1 MKRTPPTAN
10 NRKSRQPAKASR
22 KRRPASK
29 LTVMILAVLAIAL
42 SIQIIRMNGQIR
54 AAQKEEAVVAQRL
67 AEIQEVNRQLQDDL
81 DNSSDPALIESI
93 ARDQLGM
100 VREGEKVFHIS
111 K

>member
-1 MKRTPPTAN
+1 MKRTPSTAN
-10 NRKSRQPAKASR
+10 SRKSRQNAKAPR
-22 KRRPASK
+22 KRKPASK
-29 LTVMILAVLAIAL
+29 LTVMILAVLVIAL

-54 AAQKEEAVVAQRL
+54 AAQQEEAVVAQRL

-81 DNSSDPALIESI
+81 DNSTDPALIESI

-100 VREGEKVFHIS
+100 VHEGEKVFHIS

>member
-1 MKRTPPTAN
+1 MKQTPAN
-10 NRKSRQPAKASR
+10 NRKPRKPAKASR
-22 KRRPASK
+22 KRKPASK
-29 LTVMILAVLAIAL
+29 LTVMLLAILAIAL
-42 SIQIIRMNGQIR
+42 SIQILRMNGQIR
-54 AAQKEEAVVAQRL
+54 AAQAEEAVVAQRL

-81 DNSSDPALIESI
+81 DNSTDPALIESI

>member
-1 MKRTPPTAN
+1 MKRTPSTAN
-10 NRKSRQPAKASR
+10 NRKSHPSAKATR
-22 KRRPASK
+22 KRKPASK

-42 SIQIIRMNGQIR
+42 SVQIIRMNGQIR

-81 DNSSDPALIESI
+81 DNSTDPALIESI